1 MARGNRGREDGIHA
15 LRVRPPA
22 SAGGRGPEHGQ
33 RGDHP
38 GRQDHGP
45 GPRGAFAS
53 LAVPNFRLY
62 LAGQSVSLPGT
73 WMQVVAQS
81 WLVLQLTGSGV
92 VLGLVAA
99 AQFLPVLLLGPYGGL
114 LADRADKRRLL
125 LGTQSALG
133 LLAFVLGILTET
145 HVVRLWMVFVV
156 AVALGTVNSVDQPT
170 RQTFVPEM
178 VGRDRIQNAVSLNS
192 VLTNA
197 SRAVGPAIGG
207 VLIAA
212 FGVGV
217 CFLANAVSFAAVLV
231 ALSRI
236 RTGELHPVPPAGRER
251 GQLRQGL
258 RYVRAAPG
266 LLAPLLMMALAGTL
280 AYEFQVSLPLLARV
294 SLHGGASTYG
304 FLTAAMGI
312 GAVAGGLI
320 VAGLARTGLLA
331 CTVGAAGFGVTI
343 LAAALAPSL
352 PAELA
357 AMAVT
362 GLFSTAFMATGN
374 TTLQLTADPQFR
386 GRVMALWSVTF
397 SGSTP
402 IGGPVVGA
410 VADGL
415 GPRYGL
421 GLGAVACLAAAM
433 VGALVLHRMPPAE
446 RHARRPRE
454 LDWHAYQQ
462 ANENRA

>member
-1 MARGNRGREDGIHA
+1 MPRQ
-15 LRVRPPA
+15 PPA
-22 SAGGRGPEHGQ
+22 PASGRTPERGGGAGG
-33 RGDHP
+33 P
-38 GRQDHGP
+38 GVGS
-45 GPRGAFAS
+45 GPRRAFAS
-53 LAVPNFRLY
+53 LSVPNFRLY

-99 AQFLPVLLLGPYGGL
+99 AQFLPVLLFGPYGGL
-114 LADRADKRRLL
+114 LADRADKRRVL

-133 LLAFVLGILTET
+133 LLALVLGILTVT
-145 HVVRLWMVFVV
+145 HLVRLWMVFVL
-156 AVALGTVNSVDQPT
+156 AVALGMVNSVEQPT

-178 VGRDRIQNAVSLNS
+178 VGRDRVQNAVSLNS

-197 SRAVGPAIGG
+197 SRAVGPAVGG
-207 VLIAA
+207 VVIAA
-212 FGVGV
+212 AGVGV
-217 CFLANAVSFAAVLV
+217 CFLANAASFAAVLV

-236 RTGELHPVPPAGRER
+236 RTGDLHPAPPAGRER
-251 GQLRQGL
+251 GRLRQGL
-258 RYVRAAPG
+258 RYVRGAPG
-266 LLAPLLMMALAGTL
+266 LLAPSLMMALVGTF

-304 FLTAAMGI
+304 FLTAAMGA

-320 VAGLARTGLLA
+320 AAGLARTGLLA
-331 CTVGAAGFGVTI
+331 CTLGAAGFGLAI
-343 LAAALAPSL
+343 LAAALVPSL
-352 PAELA
+352 PGELA
-357 AMAVT
+357 AMAVA

-402 IGGPVVGA
+402 IGGPAVGA

-433 VGALVLHRMPPAE
+433 AGALVLRRMPPAE

-462 ANENRA
+462 ANENRT

>member
-1 MARGNRGREDGIHA
+1 MRLPAPARGGEPEDDRGSG
-15 LRVRPPA
+15 
-22 SAGGRGPEHGQ
+22 AGRRDP
-33 RGDHP
+33 R
-38 GRQDHGP
+38 P
-45 GPRGAFAS
+45 GPHGAFAS

-62 LAGQSVSLPGT
+62 LGGQSVSLPGT

-81 WLVLQLTGSGV
+81 WLVLQLSGSGV

-99 AQFLPVLLLGPYGGL
+99 AQFLPVLLFGPYGGL

-125 LGTQSALG
+125 LGTQTALG
-133 LLAFVLGILTET
+133 LLALVLGILTVT
-145 HVVRLWMVFVV
+145 HVVQLWMVFVL
-156 AVALGTVNSVDQPT
+156 AVALGAVNSVDQPT

-178 VGRDRIQNAVSLNS
+178 VGRDRVQNAVSLNS

-197 SRAVGPAIGG
+197 SRAVGPAVGG
-207 VLIAA
+207 VVIAA
-212 FGVGV
+212 AGLGV
-217 CFLANAVSFAAVLV
+217 CFLVNAASFAAVLV

-236 RTGELHPVPPAGRER
+236 RTGELHPAPPAGRER

-320 VAGLARTGLLA
+320 VAALARSGLLP
-331 CTVGAAGFGVTI
+331 CTVAAAGFGIAI
-343 LAAALAPSL
+343 LAAALVPSL
-352 PAELA
+352 PGELA
-357 AMAVT
+357 AMVVV
-362 GLFSTAFMATGN
+362 GFFSTGFMATGN
-374 TTLQLTADPQFR
+374 TTLQLTATPQFR

-421 GLGAVACLAAAM
+421 GLGAIACLAAAI
-433 VGALVLHRMPPAE
+433 VGAAALRRMPAAE

-454 LDWHAYQQ
+454 LDWHSYQQ
-462 ANENRA
+462 ANESRT